1 LIFVLL
7 PEKICVPMRSAIRV
21 FREELVKAA
30 RALAATYRMLKEI
43 DARTMEIFIALIGRT
58 K

>member
-1 LIFVLL
+1 
-7 PEKICVPMRSAIRV
+7 MRSAIRV